1 MARSR
6 LVACDDLLTQAVVN
20 AAVEYSKVMYLG
32 VYSNQK
38 ASLWFSQLVKSIL
51 TSMQEN
57 TDTSHTAV
65 LQGTRIDLDEVAG
78 RRLAV
83 RQLAQLFAS
92 ASQMWEKDRRENI
105 WSQAFLLCCNSSH
118 PEVLLEELLGN
129 VDECGWHV
137 LEQHELI
144 KSYSMQLLTKL
155 PLTLALELWKRL
167 EYVRVA
173 VANVVSCSAYLHVLH
188 LLQEKGEEGSDGG
201 RIRQVVRAVLSTETL
216 ARQMLTDI
224 ARLVFDT
231 RDLRVV
237 DLWKRIC
244 RANIDV
250 AAALDGQA
258 SRKELLGLNN
268 CFVARKW
275 PTIGGAQVA
284 GRFLDLC
291 VVFGCASGNVV
302 SLFAQ
307 TKQPEAHFGQWR
319 VAMEA
324 RRQQETGDG
333 CIRIWLGAMVAS
345 DDNLAFDILDAHFG
359 ADSDASFTKEGLTP
373 QQVVWREMALDVAA
387 FAWAPLAGGSARA
400 VAAAKDSVL
409 NAWRRRSK
417 R

>member
-173 VANVVSCSAYLHVLH
+173 V
-188 LLQEKGEEGSDGG
+188 
-201 RIRQVVRAVLSTETL
+201 
-216 ARQMLTDI
+216 
-224 ARLVFDT
+224 
-231 RDLRVV
+231 
-237 DLWKRIC
+237 
-244 RANIDV
+244 
-250 AAALDGQA
+250 
-258 SRKELLGLNN
+258 
-268 CFVARKW
+268 
-275 PTIGGAQVA
+275 
-284 GRFLDLC
+284 